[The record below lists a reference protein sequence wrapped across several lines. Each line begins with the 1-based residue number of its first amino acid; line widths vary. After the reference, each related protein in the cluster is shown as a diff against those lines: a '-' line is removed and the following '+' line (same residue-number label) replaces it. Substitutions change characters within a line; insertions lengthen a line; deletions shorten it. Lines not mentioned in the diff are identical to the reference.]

1 MITIKIEKPRQDE
14 IPAYAAPYIDRLPDD
29 LDPSEILRVNLPTM
43 LEIVRSIELD
53 RLDIPYVKDEWTV
66 KEVLIHIMDQ
76 ERIYVYRALRFARH
90 DSTDLA
96 PMDHEAYVRNSGVQN
111 RSIDSL
117 LEEYQ
122 SVRSASLTFINSL
135 KVNDLDRCGKVGG
148 DVFSVRGI
156 FWLAAAH
163 ETHHLNSIREN
174 YLNASSYQ
182 N

>member
-1 MITIKIEKPRQDE
+1 
-14 IPAYAAPYIDRLPDD
+14 
-29 LDPSEILRVNLPTM
+29 
-43 LEIVRSIELD
+43 
-53 RLDIPYVKDEWTV
+53 LDIPFAKDEWTV
-66 KEVLIHIMDQ
+66 KEILIHIMDQ

-111 RSIDSL
+111 RPIDSL

-122 SVRSASLTFINSL
+122 SVRSTSLTFFNSL

-163 ETHHLNSIREN
+163 ETHHLSSIREN
-174 YLNASSYQ
+174 YLHASSYR